1 MNVRYRVE
9 LSQAERDEL
18 TAMLGGGK
26 HAARKLKR
34 AQILLA
40 ADGGRRDEEIA
51 RTVSVSLST
60 VGRTKRRF
68 VEGNLER
75 ALSEEPRPGA
85 ERKLT
90 GKEEALLVA
99 TACAKP
105 PAGRKRWTLT
115 LLADTMVKLTDHDSL
130 SGETVRRRLAE
141 NDLKPWRRDM
151 WCIPHV
157 DGEYVARME
166 DVLDLYAEAP
176 NPARP
181 LVCFDETPVQ
191 LIGEVRQPVPAQPGQ
206 RERYDYEYRR
216 NGTVNLFVTFDPH
229 RGWRNVKVTDRRAA
243 VDYAHCMRD
252 LVDVHYP
259 DAACIR
265 VVQDNLSIH
274 KPGALYEAFAPAE
287 ARRILRRLEFHFTP
301 KHASWLN
308 MVECEISVLQRQCL
322 GRRIDDPKRLRNEIA
337 AWQKRRNK
345 TRARIKWM
353 FTTDK
358 ARAKLGRAY
367 PATAKES
374 KSLRG
379 IEDFLD
385 GLEDILGI
393 SLDLSFGPGLE
404 RLSVKQLVGT
414 GIVPVRQLTR
424 APVQGRHS
432 RHFYPD
438 RGGFVLIHHSL
449 GIHGNAFSFIRN
461 GHYIGSIF
469 VTVDDLVR
477 DGPLCDDTDNI
488 IHAWARCSSKS
499 DCSACAMAPQSGKH
513 QAQQII
519 IPANDKPTFHIGFDG
534 NVRVAARFQPK
545 SGARR
550 DQSCYFPIGWKVGY
564 FDAKG
569 APGWMSAMLR
579 CARSS

>member
-1 MNVRYRVE
+1 MNVRYRIE

-18 TAMLGGGK
+18 KAMLSGGK
-26 HAARKLKR
+26 HAARRLKR

-40 ADGGRRDEEIA
+40 ADIGSGDEAIA
-51 RTVSVSLST
+51 RTVRVSAST
-60 VGRTKRRF
+60 VYRTKRRF

-105 PAGRKRWTLT
+105 PAGRRRWTLA
-115 LLADTMVKLTDHDSL
+115 LLADAMVKLTDHDSL

-176 NPARP
+176 DPERP

-191 LIGEVRQPVPAQPGQ
+191 LIGEVRQPIPPEPGK

-216 NGTVNLFVTFDPH
+216 NGTANLFVTFDPH
-229 RGWRNVKVTDRRAA
+229 RAWRRVKLTERRTA
-243 VDYAHCMRD
+243 VDYAHCMRE

-259 DAACIR
+259 GATCIR
-265 VVQDNLSIH
+265 VVQDNLSTH

-287 ARRILRRLEFHFTP
+287 ARRILRRLEFHYTP

-308 MVECEISVLQRQCL
+308 MVEIEIGVLQGQCL
-322 GRRIDDPKRLRNEIA
+322 GRRIDDPKWLRNEIA
-337 AWQKRRNK
+337 AWEHQRNK
-345 TRARIKWM
+345 ARSRINWM

-367 PATAKES
+367 PGAPKES
-374 KSLRG
+374 KSL
-379 IEDFLD
+379 
-385 GLEDILGI
+385 
-393 SLDLSFGPGLE
+393 
-404 RLSVKQLVGT
+404 
-414 GIVPVRQLTR
+414 
-424 APVQGRHS
+424 
-432 RHFYPD
+432 
-438 RGGFVLIHHSL
+438 
-449 GIHGNAFSFIRN
+449 
-461 GHYIGSIF
+461 
-469 VTVDDLVR
+469 
-477 DGPLCDDTDNI
+477 
-488 IHAWARCSSKS
+488 
-499 DCSACAMAPQSGKH
+499 
-513 QAQQII
+513 
-519 IPANDKPTFHIGFDG
+519 
-534 NVRVAARFQPK
+534 
-545 SGARR
+545 
-550 DQSCYFPIGWKVGY
+550 
-564 FDAKG
+564 
-569 APGWMSAMLR
+569 
-579 CARSS
+579 